1 MQETVNILLVEDE
14 EAHAEL
20 IKRFLER
27 SENFNV
33 LTVTDLKS
41 AINQINN
48 NSLDLI
54 ITDYLL
60 PDGEGIELIRLKGNF
75 ENDLPVILMTSQ
87 GDEHI
92 AVEAIKK
99 GAIDYVVKSESVFQE
114 LPRIVNRTL
123 REWNLVKAKKEAD
136 KLLTK
141 QYHELQKTNQE
152 LDRFVYSASHDLSAP
167 LKSLLGLIN
176 VAKLDT
182 KDNQMIQYLQLM
194 EKSVHKLDEFI
205 VEIINFS
212 RNTRQEIEYEKIN
225 LDNLVNSIIDN
236 QSFNNNFDKIEFQVS
251 IPDELK
257 IINCDQLRLKI
268 ILNNLISNAIKFHAY
283 HRSDIPYIKIDIYKS
298 ADQEKVIIEIEDNGT
313 GIEKGHLDKIFDM
326 FYRGSDINNG
336 SGLGLYIVKEALIK
350 IHGNIS
356 VTSRSNRGTTF
367 FVELPADELLDK

>member
-33 LTVTDLKS
+33 LTVYDLKS
-41 AINQINN
+41 AIKQINN

-60 PDGEGIELIRLKGNF
+60 PDGDGTELIKFKGNT
-75 ENDLPVILMTSQ
+75 ETELPVILMTSQ

-123 REWNLVKAKKEAD
+123 REWSLVKAKKEAD

-182 KDNQMIQYLQLM
+182 KDDQMIQYLQLM

-225 LDNLVNSIIDN
+225 LEDLINSIIDN
-236 QSFNNNFDKIEFQVS
+236 QSFNNNFEKIEFKVS

-257 IINCDQLRLKI
+257 IITCDQLRLKI

-283 HRSDIPYIKIDIYKS
+283 HRNEIPYIKIDIYIS
-298 ADQEKVIIEIEDNGT
+298 SDQEKVIIEIEDNGT

-356 VTSRSNRGTTF
+356 VTSRTNRGTTF
-367 FVELPADELLDK
+367 FVELPADELLD